1 MNKVIF
7 LIFLVIADQLSKYF
21 VVKKLSIG
29 ESFNIFSFLDL
40 YLILNTGIAFSFF
53 DDGGVYGRWILVT
66 LVLLVCVY
74 LTYILFTE
82 KLRKYESV
90 ALLMIL
96 SGGIGNLIDRT
107 LSGHVI
113 DFIHFY
119 YLNYSFYIFNFADT
133 FITIGVMIYILDLL
147 MVKLNS
153 DGNKAS

>member
-21 VVKKLSIG
+21 IVKKLSIG

-107 LSGHVI
+107 LWGHVI

>member
-7 LIFLVIADQLSKYF
+7 LIFLVFADQLSKYF
-21 VVKKLSIG
+21 VVKNLSIG

-40 YLILNTGIAFSFF
+40 YLIFNTGIAFSFF
-53 DDGGVYGRWILVT
+53 DDGGVYGRWVLVT

-119 YLNYSFYIFNFADT
+119 YMNYSFYIFNFADT

-147 MVKLNS
+147 LVKLNS

>member
-1 MNKVIF
+1 M
-7 LIFLVIADQLSKYF
+7 
-21 VVKKLSIG
+21 
-29 ESFNIFSFLDL
+29 
-40 YLILNTGIAFSFF
+40 ILNTGIAFSFF
-53 DDGGVYGRWILVT
+53 DDGGVYGRWVLVT

-147 MVKLNS
+147 MIKLNS

>member
-21 VVKKLSIG
+21 IVKKLSIG

-53 DDGGVYGRWILVT
+53 DDGGVYGRWVLVT

-107 LSGHVI
+107 LWGHVI

>member
-7 LIFLVIADQLSKYF
+7 LIFLVFADQLSKYF
-21 VVKKLSIG
+21 VVKNLSIG

-40 YLILNTGIAFSFF
+40 YLIFNTGIAFSFF
-53 DDGGVYGRWILVT
+53 DDGGVYGRWVLVT

-82 KLRKYESV
+82 KLRKYETV

>member
-7 LIFLVIADQLSKYF
+7 LIFLVFADQLSKYF
-21 VVKKLSIG
+21 VVKNLSIG

-107 LSGHVI
+107 LWGHVI

-147 MVKLNS
+147 TIKLNS

>member
-7 LIFLVIADQLSKYF
+7 LIFLVITDQLSKYF

-40 YLILNTGIAFSFF
+40 YLILNTGIAFSFL

>member
-7 LIFLVIADQLSKYF
+7 LIFLVFAVQLSKYF
-21 VVKKLSIG
+21 VVKNLSIG

-40 YLILNTGIAFSFF
+40 YLIFNTGIAFSFF
-53 DDGGVYGRWILVT
+53 DDGGVYGRWVLVT

>member
-21 VVKKLSIG
+21 IVKNLSIG

-66 LVLLVCVY
+66 LVLLVCFY

-96 SGGIGNLIDRT
+96 SGGIGNLIDRA
-107 LSGHVI
+107 LWGHVI

-153 DGNKAS
+153 DGNKAC

>member
-7 LIFLVIADQLSKYF
+7 LIFLVFADQLSKYF
-21 VVKKLSIG
+21 VVKNLSIG

-40 YLILNTGIAFSFF
+40 YLIFNTGIAFSFF
-53 DDGGVYGRWILVT
+53 DDGGVYGRWVLVT

-107 LSGHVI
+107 LWGHVI

-147 MVKLNS
+147 MIKLNS

>member
-21 VVKKLSIG
+21 VVKNLSIG

-40 YLILNTGIAFSFF
+40 YLIFNTGIAFSFF
-53 DDGGVYGRWILVT
+53 DDGGVYGRWVLVT
-66 LVLLVCVY
+66 LVLLVCIY

-82 KLRKYESV
+82 RLRKYESV

-147 MVKLNS
+147 MIKLNS

>member
-7 LIFLVIADQLSKYF
+7 LIFLVISDQLSKYF

-107 LSGHVI
+107 LWGHVI